1 MAERAQQN
9 GKRNFIIGVWLT
21 WTAIAVAGYARHYFE
36 ATHPFDW
43 ANGSWPDLLE
53 WMACFY
59 PWAVLTPFI
68 FRIEERFPLTRNA
81 WKRSLGIVVFSSLIF
96 CYLAMAMG
104 GVLNLG
110 IDRAFGRLAPPSGH
124 FWKGD
129 RVVFYFEEF
138 SFWCT
143 FCAAYAIRR
152 FAQFHHQATQLALEK
167 SQLEAS
173 LRQAE
178 LENLRMRL
186 NPHFLFNTLQN
197 ISVLTQQNPK
207 LACQM
212 LARLGDLLR
221 AALRRNNSA
230 ETTVSEE
237 MALVHDYLAVEK
249 MRFGDRLTILVDATP
264 ESEQALI
271 PSFLLQPLVENAI
284 IHGLRGISQVGTI
297 AMRSAIEGD
306 RLVLTIAD
314 NGVGIPDE
322 PRDQGRRGIG
332 LSSTR
337 ERLAKIFAED
347 HRFVI
352 RKLDEGGTEVLIA
365 IPYRR
370 REQSA
375 EEKIASEE
383 AATVDR

>member
-1 MAERAQQN
+1 
-9 GKRNFIIGVWLT
+9 
-21 WTAIAVAGYARHYFE
+21 
-36 ATHPFDW
+36 
-43 ANGSWPDLLE
+43 
-53 WMACFY
+53 
-59 PWAVLTPFI
+59 
-68 FRIEERFPLTRNA
+68 
-81 WKRSLGIVVFSSLIF
+81 
-96 CYLAMAMG
+96 
-104 GVLNLG
+104 
-110 IDRAFGRLAPPSGH
+110 
-124 FWKGD
+124 
-129 RVVFYFEEF
+129 
-138 SFWCT
+138 
-143 FCAAYAIRR
+143 
-152 FAQFHHQATQLALEK
+152 
-167 SQLEAS
+167 

-197 ISVLTQQNPK
+197 ISVLTQQDPK

-221 AALRRNNSA
+221 AALHGNLSA

-284 IHGLRGISQVGTI
+284 IHGLQGISQVGTI
-297 AMRSAIEGD
+297 AMRSVTEGD

-314 NGVGIPDE
+314 NGVGLHAELRDE
-322 PRDQGRRGIG
+322 SSGGIG

-337 ERLAKIFAED
+337 QRLDKIFPGN
-347 HRFVI
+347 HQFVI
-352 RKLDEGGTEVLIA
+352 RKLDEGGTEVLIS

-370 REQSA
+370 RERSA

>member
-1 MAERAQQN
+1 MAERTQHGN
-9 GKRNFIIGVWLT
+9 RNFIIGVWLT
-21 WTAIAVAGYARHYFE
+21 WTAIAVVSYARHYFE
-36 ATHPFDW
+36 ATHPFVW
-43 ANGSWPDLLE
+43 VNGSWPELLE

-68 FRIEERFPLTRNA
+68 FRLEERFPLASNA
-81 WKRSLGIVVFSSLIF
+81 WKRSLGIVVLSSLVF

-104 GVLNLG
+104 GLLNLG
-110 IDRAFGRLAPPSGH
+110 IDRSLGKLAPPSSYLWDGN
-124 FWKGD
+124 
-129 RVVFYFEEF
+129 RVVLYFEEF
-138 SFWCT
+138 FFWCT
-143 FCAAYAIRR
+143 FCAACAIRR
-152 FAQFHHQATQLALEK
+152 FAQFHRQATQLALEK

-173 LRQAE
+173 LRRAE

-221 AALRRNNSA
+221 AALRRNNSP
-230 ETTVSEE
+230 ETTVSAE
-237 MALVHDYLAVEK
+237 MALVQDYLAVEK

-284 IHGLRGISQVGTI
+284 IHGLRGISQVGSI
-297 AMRSAIEGD
+297 AMRSVIEGN

-314 NGVGIPDE
+314 NGVGVPAE
-322 PRDQGRRGIG
+322 LRDDGSGGIG

-337 ERLAKIFAED
+337 ERLDKIFPED

-352 RKLDEGGTEVLIA
+352 RKLDEGGTEVLIS

-370 REQSA
+370 RERSA